1 VAERDQTELLFLVE
15 EAPEGGFTARGI
27 GEDIFTE
34 ADDRESLAEAVRDA
48 VHCHLDA
55 GVGPRLIH
63 LHIPLTELQSPGA

>member
-34 ADDRESLAEAVRDA
+34 ADDIESLTEAVRDA
-48 VHCHLDA
+48 VHCHFDA
-55 GVGPRLIH
+55 GMGPQLVR
-63 LHIPLTELQSPGA
+63 LHIVRDRIISV